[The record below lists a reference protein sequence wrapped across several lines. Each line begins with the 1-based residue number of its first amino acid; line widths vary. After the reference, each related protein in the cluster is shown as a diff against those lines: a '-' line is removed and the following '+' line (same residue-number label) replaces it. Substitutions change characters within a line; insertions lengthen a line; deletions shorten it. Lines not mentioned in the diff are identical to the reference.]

1 MTSPTPPGWYPDPYG
16 SPGLLR
22 WWDGSQWTDHAHGA
36 PTDAGA
42 SGAPGGGP
50 GPGGASSMYPSGPQ
64 GGTGPGGPSQAGPS
78 WGGTGQPWGADTGAP
93 AGPSYPYSGPA
104 AAPSGRGRA
113 MPWLFGG
120 IGALVVIL
128 VAVSLLV
135 VTGVIGGSGG
145 GGGGGGG
152 TPAATDTSPSPL
164 SSPTDSGTAAT
175 DRVTDS
181 GSGLS
186 YDRPTSHWSY
196 LQRPRAVSG
205 MVTWTEAIGTV
216 AQSDYEGDHDWIA
229 NVFTGVGEASY
240 SGKGS
245 LPRVT
250 RAMARYLE
258 ANNYSNVG
266 KKTLQVLDSKSVE
279 VDGHAAW
286 LEKFKYTYN
295 EADKRNLRFKTETA
309 AVLGIDRPGKKPA
322 LMYVSVPDNF
332 DAGIVDRTLRSIKVE
347 S

>member
-22 WWDGSQWTDHAHGA
+22 WWDGSQWTDHTHAT
-36 PTDAGA
+36 PTGTGP
-42 SGAPGGGP
+42 SGP
-50 GPGGASSMYPSGPQ
+50 YPSGPQ
-64 GGTGPGGPSQAGPS
+64 AGPSGPSGPFPSGPQGGGTGPGGPSQV
-78 WGGTGQPWGADTGAP
+78 
-93 AGPSYPYSGPA
+93 GPSYPYAGPA
-104 AAPSGRGRA
+104 AASPSGRGRA

-135 VTGVIGGSGG
+135 VTGVIGGDGG

-164 SSPTDSGTAAT
+164 SSPSDTGTTAT

-196 LQRPRAVSG
+196 LQRPNAVSG

-216 AQSDYEGDHDWIA
+216 AQSDYVDDHDWIA

-245 LPRVT
+245 LPRIT
-250 RAMARYLE
+250 TSLARYLE
-258 ANNYSNVG
+258 ANNYNNVG

-295 EADKRNLRFKTETA
+295 EADKRSLSFKSETA

-322 LMYVSVPDNF
+322 LLYISVPDNF
-332 DAGIVDRTLRSIKVE
+332 DSGIVDRTLRSIKVE